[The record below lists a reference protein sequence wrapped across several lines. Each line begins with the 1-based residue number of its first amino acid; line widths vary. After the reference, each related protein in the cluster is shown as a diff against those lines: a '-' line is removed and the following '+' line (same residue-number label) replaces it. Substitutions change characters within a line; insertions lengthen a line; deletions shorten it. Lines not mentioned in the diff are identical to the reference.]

1 MKRPTIAAAIF
12 ATLIGAAIAAK
23 IAAAMVGRFIV
34 FPCDY
39 FVFELSA

>member
-1 MKRPTIAAAIF
+1 VAPTGVT
-12 ATLIGAAIAAK
+12 TLIGAAIAAK